1 MFSHHTINFLWLIAL
16 LTPLAFL
23 ILSSPSTHGSFQA
36 QYYEHKYNHEYEHT
50 QRPRNI
56 LLLTAHPD
64 DECMFFA
71 PTLLAL
77 TRHKLETEPGAN
89 HKSGLLTNSKL
100 NLGLQTQLASDGV
113 AATPEEVN
121 KGDMDS
127 DKVYSLCL
135 STGDADGLGGIRKNE
150 LGASLDVLGVPEGR
164 RWVLE
169 EPYVMLFI
177 GFLNSF
183 IGIFTPI

>member
-36 QYYEHKYNHEYEHT
+36 QYYEDT

-77 TRHKLETEPGAN
+77 TGHKHGTEPGAN

-100 NLGLQTQLASDGV
+100 NSGSQSQLESDGV
-113 AATPEEVN
+113 AATPDEVN
-121 KGDMDS
+121 KKDMGN

-135 STGDADGLGGIRKNE
+135 STGDADGLGSIRKNE
-150 LGASLDVLGVPEGR
+150 LGASLDILGVPEGR

-169 EPYVMLFI
+169 EPYVMLFT

-183 IGIFTPI
+183 ICIFTPI

>member
-1 MFSHHTINFLWLIAL
+1 MPRLPFLFSLAALIFAL
-16 LTPLAFL
+16 LVALVGRPSGPSINPFYDPGTGK
-23 ILSSPSTHGSFQA
+23 STH
-36 QYYEHKYNHEYEHT
+36 
-50 QRPRNI
+50 I

-77 TRHKLETEPGAN
+77 TGGQHETELGTN
-89 HKSGLLTNSKL
+89 HKSGLVTNSKL
-100 NLGLQTQLASDGV
+100 NSGSQTQSQLDSDGI
-113 AATPEEVN
+113 ATTPDEVN
-121 KGDMDS
+121 KKDMGN

-183 IGIFTPI
+183 ICIFTPI

>member
-23 ILSSPSTHGSFQA
+23 INSSPSTHGSFQA
-36 QYYEHKYNHEYEHT
+36 QYYEHKHNHEYEHT

-77 TRHKLETEPGAN
+77 TGRQHETELGTN
-89 HKSGLLTNSKL
+89 HKSGLLTNSEL
-100 NLGLQTQLASDGV
+100 NSGSQSQLESDGV
-113 AATPEEVN
+113 AAIPDEVN
-121 KGDMDS
+121 KEDMGN

-135 STGDADGLGGIRKNE
+135 STGDADGFGGIRKNE
-150 LGASLDVLGVPEGR
+150 LGASLYVLGVPEGR

-183 IGIFTPI
+183 ICIFTPI